1 VKARY
6 PARAISSNR
15 TAVGDLPHD
24 TTDRSARLQQSRV
37 TLAELTQALT
47 ASEQHATA
55 AQKELETLAETNS
68 YLRRKLL
75 RAESKAATA
84 NRLAYHD
91 VLTGL
96 PNRRLLLDRLNQA
109 IAQASRQKKRVAL
122 VFFDVDGF
130 KVINDK
136 LGHANGDKLLQ
147 GVAQRL
153 CACLRTADTACRY
166 GGDEFIVMLPEI
178 EGEQSAAVVEQKIR
192 AQLAAP
198 YLVDGTL
205 ITVTLSI
212 GTAVY
217 PVDAKDHRDLIK
229 LADAAMYSAKTN
241 GGAAPSVEQPTGSAA
256 RLSVDERTG
265 NGKAKIRFNGHGVVC
280 APPYLQG

>member
-1 VKARY
+1 MKNGFWNGKSPFLEIVF
-6 PARAISSNR
+6 SNR
-15 TAVGDLPHD
+15 RRSYGPVQNDTANL
-24 TTDRSARLQQSRV
+24 SARLYRSHV
-37 TLAELTQALT
+37 ALAELRQALT
-47 ASEQHATA
+47 VSEQHSTA
-55 AQKELETLAETNS
+55 VQEKLDALAEINS
-68 YLRRKLL
+68 HLQRKLIE
-75 RAESKAATA
+75 AEGKVATA
-84 NRLAYHD
+84 NHLAYHD
-91 VLTGL
+91 ALTGL

-136 LGHANGDKLLQ
+136 LGHISGDKLLQ

-153 CACLRTADTACRY
+153 CACLRAADTACRY

-178 EGEQSAAVVEQKIR
+178 DGEQGAAVVEKKIR

-217 PVDAKDHRDLIK
+217 PVDAEDYRDLIK
-229 LADAAMYSAKTN
+229 LADGAMYSAKTN
-241 GGAAPSVEQPTGSAA
+241 GGATPRVEEPRGMAA
-256 RLSVDERTG
+256 RLSD
-265 NGKAKIRFNGHGVVC
+265 N
-280 APPYLQG
+280 